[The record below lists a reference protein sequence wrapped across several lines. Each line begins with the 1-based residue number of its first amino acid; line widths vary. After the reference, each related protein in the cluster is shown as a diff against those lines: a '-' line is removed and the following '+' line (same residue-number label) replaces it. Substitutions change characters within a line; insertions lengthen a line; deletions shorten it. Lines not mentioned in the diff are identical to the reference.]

1 MKTELLYGIH
11 PVEEALAAG
20 RRTFR
25 EVFVAAGHSSKRLSI
40 MASVAMSKNIP
51 VRRVTTTQLNR
62 IVGDIAHQGTAA
74 RVGPYP
80 LVELTAVLAQASGSD
95 PSRFLVLLD
104 TIVDPQNLGAVI
116 RSALGVGAEGVVIPR
131 DRAAGPTPA
140 VSKASAGALEHVRLV
155 QVTNL
160 STTIRTLQSHGWWV
174 YGMDH
179 SAELSVFEVDLTGLV
194 AMVIGGEGKG
204 IRPLVK
210 QSCDLLLSIPQRGP
224 VGSLNASAAAA
235 VALYEA
241 YRQRSG
247 FAQTATGVQQRRAAT
262 STHQKGRVQ

>member
-20 RRTFR
+20 RRIFR
-25 EVFVAAGHSSKRLSI
+25 EVFVVADRPSKRLSI
-40 MASVAMSKNIP
+40 MASVAASKNIP
-51 VRRVTTTQLNR
+51 VRRVTMTQLNR

-80 LVELTAVLAQASGSD
+80 LVDLTAVLAEESPSD

-104 TIVDPQNLGAVI
+104 TIVDPQNLGAII
-116 RSALGVGAEGVVIPR
+116 RTALGVGVEGVVIPS

-160 STTIRTLQSHGWWV
+160 SATIRTLQSHGWWV
-174 YGMDH
+174 YGMER
-179 SAELSVFEVDLTGLV
+179 SAELSVFEVDLTGSV

-210 QSCDLLLSIPQRGP
+210 QSCDLLLSIPQQGP
-224 VGSLNASAAAA
+224 VGSLNASVAAA

-247 FAQTATGVQQRRAAT
+247 RAKPATGVQHRRATT
-262 STHQKGRVQ
+262 SSHQKGRVQ

>member
-20 RRTFR
+20 RRIFR
-25 EVFVAAGHSSKRLSI
+25 EVFVVADRPSKRLSI
-40 MASVAMSKNIP
+40 MASVAASKNIP
-51 VRRVTTTQLNR
+51 VRRVTMTQLNR

-80 LVELTAVLAQASGSD
+80 LVDLTAVLAQESASD

-104 TIVDPQNLGAVI
+104 TIV
-116 RSALGVGAEGVVIPR
+116 EGVVIPR

-160 STTIRTLQSHGWWV
+160 SATIRTLQDHGWWV
-174 YGMDH
+174 YGMDR
-179 SAELSVFEVDLTGLV
+179 SAELPVFEVDLTGSV
-194 AMVIGGEGKG
+194 AMVIGGEEKG

-224 VGSLNASAAAA
+224 VGSLNASVAAA

-247 FAQTATGVQQRRAAT
+247 RAKPVTAAQHRRATT
-262 STHQKGRVQ
+262 SSHQKGRVQ

>member
-20 RRTFR
+20 RRIFH
-25 EVFVAAGHSSKRLSI
+25 EVFVVADRPSKRLSI
-40 MASVAMSKNIP
+40 MASVVASKNIP

-62 IVGDIAHQGTAA
+62 IVGDIAHQGAVA

-80 LVELTAVLAQASGSD
+80 LVDLTAVLAQAFASD
-95 PSRFLVLLD
+95 LSRFLVLLD
-104 TIVDPQNLGAVI
+104 TIVDPQNLGAII
-116 RSALGVGAEGVVIPR
+116 RTALGVGVAGVVIPQ

-160 STTIRTLQSHGWWV
+160 SATIRTLQGRGWWV
-174 YGMDH
+174 YGMDR
-179 SAELSVFEVDLTGLV
+179 SAEFSVFEVDLTGSV
-194 AMVIGGEGKG
+194 AMVIGGEEKG

-224 VGSLNASAAAA
+224 VGSLNASVAAA

-241 YRQRSG
+241 YRQRCG
-247 FAQTATGVQQRRAAT
+247 CAKPAPGVRHRRATT
-262 STHQKGRVQ
+262 SSHQKG

>member
-1 MKTELLYGIH
+1 MKTELLSGIH
-11 PVEEALAAG
+11 PVAEALAAG
-20 RRTFR
+20 RRIFC
-25 EVFVAAGHSSKRLSI
+25 EVFVAAGSASKRLSI
-40 MASVAMSKNIP
+40 IASVATSKNIP

-74 RVGPYP
+74 RVAPYP
-80 LVELTAVLAQASGSD
+80 LVDLTTLLAQESASE

-104 TIVDPQNLGAVI
+104 TIVDPQNLGAII
-116 RSALGVGAEGVVIPR
+116 RTALGVGVEGVVIPR

-140 VSKASAGALEHVRLV
+140 VSRASAGALEHVRLV

-160 STTIRTLQSHGWWV
+160 SATIRTLRGHGWWV
-174 YGMDH
+174 YGMDRN
-179 SAELSVFEVDLTGLV
+179 AELSVFEVDLTGPL
-194 AMVIGGEGKG
+194 AMVIGGEEKG

-224 VGSLNASAAAA
+224 VASLNASVATA

-247 FAQTATGVQQRRAAT
+247 RAKPANGVQHRRAA
-262 STHQKGRVQ
+262 SSSHQKGRVQ

>member
-20 RRTFR
+20 RRIFR
-25 EVFVAAGHSSKRLSI
+25 EVFVVADSPSKRLSI
-40 MASVAMSKNIP
+40 MASVAESKNIP

-62 IVGDIAHQGTAA
+62 IAGDIAHQGTAA

-80 LVELTAVLAQASGSD
+80 LVDLTAVLAQASGSD

-104 TIVDPQNLGAVI
+104 TIVDPQNLGAII
-116 RSALGVGAEGVVIPR
+116 RTALGVGVMAVVIPR

-160 STTIRTLQSHGWWV
+160 SATIRTLQRHGWWV
-174 YGMDH
+174 YGMDR
-179 SAELSVFEVDLTGLV
+179 SAELSVFEVDLTGSV
-194 AMVIGGEGKG
+194 AMVIGGEEKG
-204 IRPLVK
+204 IRPLVR
-210 QSCDLLLSIPQRGP
+210 QICDLLLSIPQRGP
-224 VGSLNASAAAA
+224 VGSLNASVAAA

-241 YRQRSG
+241 YRQSGG
-247 FAQTATGVQQRRAAT
+247 FAQTATGVKHRRTVT
-262 STHQKGRVQ
+262 STHQKGRFQ